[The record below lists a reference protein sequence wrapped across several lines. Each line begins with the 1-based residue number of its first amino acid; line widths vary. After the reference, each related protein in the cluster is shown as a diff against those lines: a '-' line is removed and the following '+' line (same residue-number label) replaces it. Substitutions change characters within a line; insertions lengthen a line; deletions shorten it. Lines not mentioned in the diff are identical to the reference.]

1 MKLHS
6 KISII
11 LALLTA
17 VSAFLGLTTSG
28 LAYAAGGGG
37 IP

>member
-1 MKLHS
+1 MKLKAKVS
-6 KISII
+6 LI

-17 VSAFLGLTTSG
+17 VSAFLGLSSFA
-28 LAYAAGGGG
+28 LAEVAGGGG

>member
-11 LALLTA
+11 LALLTV
-17 VSAFLGLTTSG
+17 VSAFLGFASSG
-28 LAYAAGGGG
+28 LAEVAGGGG
-37 IP
+37 NP